1 MKFLNKTKK
10 KRQIENNIKKKKNR
24 YKNYIKFVKL
34 Q

>member
-10 KRQIENNIKKKKNR
+10 KRQIENNIKKKNR
-24 YKNYIKFVKL
+24 YKNDIKFVKL